1 VIGLLIPVAQLLEK
15 ILVIYF
21 LVIRHQLSGGRVAQN
36 LLHQEEQADGKIIE
50 VWGEKPNSTT
60 SFSSN
65 LCFLLLSLLLQE
77 EDF

>member
-1 VIGLLIPVAQLLEK
+1 LPLAV
-15 ILVIYF
+15 
-21 LVIRHQLSGGRVAQN
+21 RGRVAKN

-50 VWGEKPNSTT
+50 VWGEKPNPTT

-65 LCFLLLSLLLQE
+65 LLFLSLSLLQE